1 MEAFMKLLIMAPNYQ
16 EYEAEI
22 RAIIPDWQIVALD
35 EKPETELLRKAIADA
50 DVVFGQPSY
59 QDLKAA
65 KQLRWLQMQWAG
77 VDCYAKAPYFP
88 ENVILTNVSGAYGDV
103 IAEHA
108 LALTLALA
116 RHLRRYN
123 HQQDECCWQDCGSEK
138 FLGGSTAL
146 ILGVGDLGSQC
157 AKRFKALGLKTIG
170 IATYQRLVPYFDE
183 IYTMK
188 ELEELLAKADVV
200 IGCLPDTA
208 LTRGLL
214 NGTKLSLMK
223 DDAILINVGRGS
235 LIVEKDLEELLAKG
249 KFWGVGLDVF
259 EKEPLSPT
267 SSLWHRDNVIITPHV
282 AGIAFGHAK
291 SAEQGVYRIF
301 IDNLKRFVANEQL
314 HNIVDLQA
322 GYAVKKDE
330 GL

>member
-1 MEAFMKLLIMAPNYQ
+1 MKLLIMAPNFN

-22 RAIIPDWQIVALD
+22 RAIVPDWQLVALK
-35 EKPETELLRKAIADA
+35 EKPEAELLYKEIRDA
-50 DVVFGQPSY
+50 DVIFGQPNY
-59 QDLKAA
+59 KELKEA
-65 KQLRWLQMQWAG
+65 KKLQWLQMQWAG

-88 ENVILTNVSGAYGDV
+88 ENVLLTNVSGAYGDV
-103 IAEHA
+103 IGEHA

-116 RHLRRYN
+116 RHLRKYG
-123 HQQDECCWQDCGSEK
+123 HQQDKAYWQDCGSEK
-138 FLGGSTAL
+138 FLSGSTAL

-183 IYTMK
+183 VYTMK
-188 ELEELLAKADVV
+188 ELEELLTKADVV

-259 EKEPLSPT
+259 EKEPLNPNST
-267 SSLWHRDNVIITPHV
+267 LWQRDNVIITPHV

-291 SAEQGVYRIF
+291 SAERAVYNIF
-301 IDNLKRFVANEQL
+301 MDNLKRFVAHEEL
-314 HNIVDLQA
+314 KNIVDLKA
-322 GYAVKKDE
+322 GYAVKKHE